1 MVRKFLSFLSEWK
14 ERTNFPGSVPFLRF
28 LTYKASG
35 FFCLAPIHPCT
46 HGSQTRATF
55 HFFPSLLASS
65 VSIMATRNIL
75 SLCILTTL
83 FTPFLT
89 QAANYKGGDKVK
101 QSSKVFVL
109 CSNDNLKQ
117 CVDLQVPLYV
127 NKVGPY
133 FNPQE
138 TYHYYSLPVCRPDKV
153 NVFVFYSL
161 YIRGK
166 EELDFFSP
174 DIF

>member
-1 MVRKFLSFLSEWK
+1 MVRKFLSFLSELK

-28 LTYKASG
+28 LTFKASG
-35 FFCLAPIHPCT
+35 FFWLAPVPMHPWKPNT
-46 HGSQTRATF
+46 SHVS
-55 HFFPSLLASS
+55 FFPITPCKFS
-65 VSIMATRNIL
+65 SIMATRNIL

-117 CVDLQVPLYV
+117 CVHLQVPLYV

-153 NVFVFYSL
+153 NVFVCDSL

>member
-1 MVRKFLSFLSEWK
+1 
-14 ERTNFPGSVPFLRF
+14 
-28 LTYKASG
+28 
-35 FFCLAPIHPCT
+35 
-46 HGSQTRATF
+46 
-55 HFFPSLLASS
+55 
-65 VSIMATRNIL
+65 MATRNIL

-83 FTPFLT
+83 FNPFPT
-89 QAANYKGGDKVK
+89 QAANYKDGDKVK

-117 CVDLQVPLYV
+117 CVHLQVPLYV

-153 NVFVFYSL
+153 NVFVCDLL
-161 YIRGK
+161 YTRGK

-174 DIF
+174 DNF